1 MDNQRFLINILI
13 VFNAQMEENKMD
25 NTVELSAAD
34 YKAIERNDSRYLNS
48 KGANY
53 YREGQYSLAASYY
66 HLAGSM
72 GNSDALSNLGYCY
85 LYGRHTEPNLSLA
98 IAYFKLAAQKG
109 NIDATYKLGDI
120 YGSVKWGI
128 QDIELSIYYY
138 RLAVSNLLDEPLEAL
153 HDISWCHSLQNYPS
167 LCLALGKAML
177 VGGQLFVNID
187 LAYQFLMFAQKGYE
201 IELQNK
207 GHYYQSAYEQV
218 LKLLEDPQFDG
229 IRNKWDDLF

>member
-1 MDNQRFLINILI
+1 MN
-13 VFNAQMEENKMD
+13 
-25 NTVELSAAD
+25 NTLELSAAD

-66 HLAGSM
+66 HLAASM
-72 GNSDALSNLGYCY
+72 ENSDALSNVGYCY

-98 IAYFKLAAQKG
+98 VAYFKLAAQKG

-120 YGSVKWGI
+120 YGTAKWGI

-138 RLAVSNLLDEPLEAL
+138 RLAASNLLDEPLEAL

-167 LCLALGKAML
+167 LCLVLGKSML
-177 VGGQLFVNID
+177 PEGQLFTNFG
-187 LAYQFLMFAQKGYE
+187 LAYQFLVFAKKGYE
-201 IELQNK
+201 FELQNR
-207 GHYYQSAYEQV
+207 GYYYQSAYEQV
-218 LKLLEDPQFDG
+218 QKLLENPQFDS
-229 IRNKWDDLF
+229 IRNKWDSFFEVE